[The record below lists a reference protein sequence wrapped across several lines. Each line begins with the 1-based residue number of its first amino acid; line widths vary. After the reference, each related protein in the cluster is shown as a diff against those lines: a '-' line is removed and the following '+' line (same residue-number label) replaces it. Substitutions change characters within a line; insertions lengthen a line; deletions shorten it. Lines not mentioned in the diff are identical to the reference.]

1 MGSKRLE
8 VGLDTSAS
16 ARITSRN
23 CQSTF
28 HLATIAAMSP
38 TRAPFV
44 TYDSTLL
51 DHVSVGAASS
61 AEWTSIRIGSVLFL
75 TALTAAAAQVSVHL
89 PFTPVPF
96 TLQPMIVL
104 IGSAALGSRLGAA
117 SQILYLLLGIAGMP
131 VFAASPILP
140 QGAGRLL
147 GPTGGYLL
155 AYPAAAFVTGWL
167 AERGFD
173 RRYFTAVLAML
184 AGLAMLFLGGVTW
197 LTFFVA
203 APGRGAGLPAA
214 LATGLYPFVI
224 PDLIKVCIAA
234 AILPGL
240 WAVLG
245 RSRFGDEPAEHHAR

>member
-1 MGSKRLE
+1 
-8 VGLDTSAS
+8 
-16 ARITSRN
+16 
-23 CQSTF
+23 
-28 HLATIAAMSP
+28 MSP

-61 AEWTSIRIGSVLFL
+61 AAWTSIRLGSVLFL

-117 SQILYLLLGIAGMP
+117 SQILYLLLGIAGVP

-173 RRYFTAVLAML
+173 RRYLTAVLAML
-184 AGLAMLFLGGVTW
+184 AGLAILFVGGVTW
-197 LTFFVA
+197 LAFFA
-203 APGRGAGLPAA
+203 AGPASGAVGLPAA
-214 LATGLYPFVI
+214 LAIGLYPFVL
-224 PDLIKVCIAA
+224 PDLIKVGIAA

-245 RSRFGDEPAEHHAR
+245 RSRFGDDPAEHHPS

>member
-1 MGSKRLE
+1 
-8 VGLDTSAS
+8 
-16 ARITSRN
+16 
-23 CQSTF
+23 
-28 HLATIAAMSP
+28 MSP

-61 AEWTSIRIGSVLFL
+61 AAWTSIRLGSVLFL

-104 IGSAALGSRLGAA
+104 IGSAALGSRLGTA

-140 QGAGRLL
+140 QWAGRLL
-147 GPTGGYLL
+147 GPTAGYLL

-173 RRYFTAVLAML
+173 RRYLTAVLAML
-184 AGLAMLFLGGVTW
+184 AGLAMLFVGGVTW
-197 LTFFVA
+197 LAFFA
-203 APGRGAGLPAA
+203 AGPAGGTAGLPAA

-240 WAVLG
+240 WAMLG